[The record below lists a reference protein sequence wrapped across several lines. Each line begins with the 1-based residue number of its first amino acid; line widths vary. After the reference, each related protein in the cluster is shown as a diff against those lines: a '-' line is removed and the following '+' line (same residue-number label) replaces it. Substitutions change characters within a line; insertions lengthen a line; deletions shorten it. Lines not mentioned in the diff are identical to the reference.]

1 MSDNADDLIMAT
13 SANGNGVS
21 ARVRNLGAISS
32 YKVDTLKDNNWHA
45 WKIRMQKFLCLH
57 KVFKYAEDNCPKPQD
72 DPNNKAEIAVWEEED
87 LIVQTLILTNIDDQ
101 QMDHV
106 MHAEMV
112 AQMWESLKW
121 AHQTHGV
128 QMALL
133 AKKELLNAMCPE
145 GDDVQ
150 SHINK
155 LKQMRNDLSAMGK
168 PVPDEE
174 FKDLLL
180 LNMPESWTTFTM
192 SYMVGWIAGK
202 GVDSVTVEE
211 LTAILVDEYR
221 HRHGAL
227 QDQTLY
233 TQYSNKRKAPA
244 GNCGICRRDN
254 HTTDTCHHKGK
265 PRCSYCQKLGHA
277 ENDCWKKNG
286 TPAKR
291 TKMGEQANLAD
302 RLSLRDVQD
311 DEQMLHADGNWT
323 SGESGTDTY
332 YDTSFSV
339 SYKGIDE
346 RVAWYMWIADSRS
359 TTHISKDKAL
369 FQEMIPIQKEIQGIG
384 NHMIMAY
391 GTGTVELQACIG
403 NRTSIITL
411 RNVLYT
417 PDAIHNLFSLTHLD
431 RDGGSSLSGG
441 RQT

>member
-1 MSDNADDLIMAT
+1 MLDHADDLVMAT

-21 ARVRNLGAISS
+21 TRVRNLGAISS

-87 LIVQTLILTNIDDQ
+87 LITQTLR
-101 QMDHV
+101 
-106 MHAEMV
+106 
-112 AQMWESLKW
+112 ESLKQ
-121 AHQTHGV
+121 AHQMHGV
-128 QMALL
+128 QTALL

-155 LKQMRNDLSAMGK
+155 LKWMRNNLLAMGK
-168 PVPDEE
+168 PIPDDE

-180 LNMPESWTTFTM
+180 LNMPESWTTFTT
-192 SYMVGWIAGK
+192 SYMAGRIARK

-211 LTAILVDEYR
+211 LTTILVDEYQ
-221 HRHGAL
+221 HRHGAP

-254 HTTDTCHHKGK
+254 HTTNTCHHKGK

-277 ENDCWKKNG
+277 ENDCWKKNDA
-286 TPAKR
+286 PAKR

-302 RLSLRDVQD
+302 RLSSRDVQD

-323 SGESGTDTY
+323 SGESSTDTY

-339 SYKGIDE
+339 SYEGIDKC
-346 RVAWYMWIADSRS
+346 VAWYMWIADSRS
-359 TTHISKDKAL
+359 MAHISKDKAL
-369 FQEMIPIQKEIQGIG
+369 FQEIIPIQKEI
-384 NHMIMAY
+384 
-391 GTGTVELQACIG
+391 
-403 NRTSIITL
+403 
-411 RNVLYT
+411 
-417 PDAIHNLFSLTHLD
+417 
-431 RDGGSSLSGG
+431 
-441 RQT
+441 